1 MTEILLTDARLI
13 AEMNRYDQVTPEH
26 ILYVLLLSDR
36 HRVEATKLG
45 LDPDALTSLLT
56 AGFAFHRSGRL
67 LGAHRISVQ
76 KEVMSLLERIPKE
89 EPRLLRAVLDL
100 LEAQQDGLRLS
111 DQTPLLEALPDLDDL
126 LDDLEGEQAAIGFDR
141 ICKDV
146 FHKDIHSKGSDY
158 SGAAA
163 SDEMLSDLSEQE
175 PAARKAG
182 GDRTSL
188 SGKERA
194 EAQRAVERAIRDL
207 TALHRAGRLDP
218 VIGRDKEIDRVCE
231 VLMRR
236 RKSNILLV
244 GEPGVGKTALMEGVA
259 ARVAE
264 SADPALSSRPVL
276 QASLGGLVAGARYRG
291 DFEIRMELLV
301 ELAIERHAILFFD
314 EMQMLV
320 GSGATAERGMDGAN
334 LLKPVLA
341 RDGISLVGATTLEEA
356 KLLRA
361 DPALMRRFE
370 ELLVD
375 EPSPELMRDIL
386 RGGANGYLS
395 HHRVRADQ
403 RVLSRVVDFA
413 DLYLPDRR
421 FPDKAFDLLDSA
433 CVRARISG
441 RSGLKVE
448 DIRAAVRQL
457 GGSLPDLNQISP
469 QETETRAAR
478 IASQLERH
486 VGGHKDAIR
495 DLSRA
500 VVDQH
505 PSSPLVVHLDGPK
518 GVGRRTLA
526 RALARSLG
534 GLFREVDAADGT
546 ASVRTAL
553 LEAAGPVSAP
563 TILLLNAEGGISPE
577 VSALLN
583 QIVQRGTIETTFGRE
598 LSMSRFVIMIRSH
611 QPKSKIGFFL
621 SEDNNNYNDT
631 DILKISMP
639 DFSGDRL
646 VEAIEFERN
655 RIVRLLSDSGSSGPV
670 PDVESITYK
679 IGPIVK
685 CWSDLAQAF
694 RRILNG

>member
-13 AEMNRYDQVTPEH
+13 AEINRYDQVTPEH

-146 FHKDIHSKGSDY
+146 FLKDIRSKGSDY

-163 SDEMLSDLSEQE
+163 SDEMLSDISEQE
-175 PAARKAG
+175 PAARKTG

-553 LEAAGPVSAP
+553 LKAAGPVSAP
-563 TILLLNAEGGISPE
+563 TIILLNAEGGISPE

-598 LSMSRFVIMIRSH
+598 QSMSRFVIMIRSH

-621 SEDNNNYNDT
+621 SEDANNYNDT

-655 RIVRLLSDSGSSGPV
+655 RIVRLLSDSGSSRPV
-670 PDVESITYK
+670 PDLETIAYT
-679 IGPIVK
+679 IGPVVK
-685 CWSDLAQAF
+685 CWSDLTKSF
-694 RRILNG
+694 RVLLN